1 MPSISLVSPPLPRLR
16 KDGNGTCV
24 TYSQYTAE
32 DLFEP
37 TIAFYYPSTQPNDSP
52 PRNIPTAIHP
62 SPDVHGQELSGLQ
75 LLDIHRALDGHGQ
88 IPVGAILTRIRTM

>member
-1 MPSISLVSPPLPRLR
+1 MHNLL
-16 KDGNGTCV
+16 
-24 TYSQYTAE
+24 QYTAE

-37 TIAFYYPSTQPNDSP
+37 TIAFYHPTTQAMTLHLA
-52 PRNIPTAIHP
+52 IPTAIHP

-88 IPVGAILTRIRTM
+88 VPVGAILTRIRTMWRYFRR